1 MKIRTIISTL
11 VAVAVVGVA
20 GAYAATVAFGNMG
33 GESHA
38 QLGTADQA
46 LVARGAYIA
55 TLGDCAA
62 CHTAAHGQ
70 PFAGGLPISTPIGT
84 VYTTNITPDQATG
97 IGQYTLSDFEHAVRR
112 GVRPDGSSLYPA
124 MPYPSY
130 AHVSDDDIRALY
142 VYFMHGVKPV
152 SAHDHAP
159 DIPWPMSMR
168 WPLTYWRWMFAPAVN
183 PAAQP
188 TAGTVAASE
197 AASEAAN
204 GGSNDAAILDRGR
217 YLVEG
222 LAHCGTCHTARG
234 VGLQEKALSD
244 ADGVDYLAGGMV
256 DHHVANNLRGD
267 DMTGL
272 GRWSKADIVEFL
284 RTGRNSETAAFGGMQ
299 DVVVHSTQYMNDADL
314 NAIASY
320 LKSLSAGS
328 NSASHFVYQNA
339 AATSLASG
347 NVSMPGALDYLNS
360 CAACHRSSGK
370 GYKGTFPA
378 LAGNSVVNAADPTS
392 LINIVLNGSTET
404 GTSAVPTQFAMPPFG
419 DRLTDDEVAHIVTFI
434 RSSWGNDA
442 PAVDAT
448 QVAKIRSQTHAAAA
462 AVRSQ

>member
-1 MKIRTIISTL
+1 MKIRTLITTL
-11 VAVAVVGVA
+11 VAIAVVGVV
-20 GAYAATVAFGNMG
+20 GAYGATVAFGNMSG
-33 GESHA
+33 DPHA
-38 QLGTADQA
+38 QLSTADQA

-62 CHTAAHGQ
+62 CHTVKHGQ

-97 IGQYTLSDFEHAVRR
+97 IGQYTLGDFERAVRR
-112 GVRPDGSSLYPA
+112 GIRPDGSSLYPA

-130 AHVSDDDIRALY
+130 AHVSDEDIRALY

-152 SAHDHAP
+152 SQQDHAT
-159 DIPWPMSMR
+159 DIPWPLSMR

-183 PAAQP
+183 PAMQP
-188 TAGTVAASE
+188 TSGTD
-197 AASEAAN
+197 AAN
-204 GGSNDAAILDRGR
+204 SAPNDAAILDRGR

-244 ADGVDYLAGGMV
+244 ADGVDYLGGGMV

-299 DVVVHSTQYMNDADL
+299 DVVEHSSQYMSDADL
-314 NAIASY
+314 NAIATY
-320 LKSLSAGS
+320 LKSLSAG
-328 NSASHFVYQNA
+328 NNAASHFAYQST
-339 AATSLASG
+339 AATALASG

-360 CAACHRSSGK
+360 CAACHRSTGSD
-370 GYKGTFPA
+370 
-378 LAGNSVVNAADPTS
+378 LADQRRAQRQYRDRYVE
-392 LINIVLNGSTET
+392 GSDT
-404 GTSAVPTQFAMPPFG
+404 VR
-419 DRLTDDEVAHIVTFI
+419 D
-434 RSSWGNDA
+434 
-442 PAVDAT
+442 
-448 QVAKIRSQTHAAAA
+448 A
-462 AVRSQ
+462 AVRRTTDG